1 MAARGLGTLSIPG
14 WLFYGLVFGGLVGQI
29 PALLLTGRAGF
40 VAWGLCVLIGLV
52 LMFGVDRAMQR
63 LSSRR
68 TDQA

>member
-14 WLFYGLVFGGLVGQI
+14 WLFYGLVFGGLFGQI

-40 VAWGLCVLIGLV
+40 VAWGLCVLVGLV

-63 LSSRR
+63 LSTRR
-68 TDQA
+68 TG